1 MECILGAKKVI
12 QQKALFLIFLSLEES
27 GVGRGGGYD
36 GIKSYFF
43 RWSALS
49 TSWSIWFLL
58 RFWIHYLIPNIL
70 YWDFGSTIRSQIS
83 SNRDFG
89 RWQISFTDIW
99 DQIFDPKYPLLRFWI
114 NYSVTNILFWDLG
127 ASIRSQISSIEIWK
141 QQFDHKYPLLR
152 FGINYS
158 IPNILYWDLGTTIRS
173 QISFIEIWDQLFDPK
188 YPLLRFGN
196 NNSIP
201 NILYWDLGS
210 TIRSQISDTP
220 GRARSK
226 LITGT
231 WKTSLLIFIFIKKI
245 LK

>member
-1 MECILGAKKVI
+1 MYFRGKKVI

-27 GVGRGGGYD
+27 EVGRGGVYD

-43 RWSALS
+43 QMVRIKHPVANLVF
-49 TSWSIWFLL
+49 IE
-58 RFWIHYLIPNIL
+58 
-70 YWDFGSTIRSQIS
+70 
-83 SNRDFG
+83 
-89 RWQISFTDIW
+89 IW
-99 DQIFDPKYPLLRFWI
+99 DQLIDPKYPLLRFG
-114 NYSVTNILFWDLG
+114 TTL
-127 ASIRSQISSIEIWK
+127 RSQISSFQILDQLFDHKYPLLRFWSMTNILYWYLGSNIRS
-141 QQFDHKYPLLR
+141 QLFDHKYPLLR
-152 FGINYS
+152 FGNNCS
-158 IPNILYWDLGTTIRS
+158 ITNILYWDLGTTIRS
-173 QISFIEIWDQLFDPK
+173 QISSIEIWEQLFDPK

-231 WKTSLLIFIFIKKI
+231 WKISLLIFIFIKKNGF
-245 LK
+245 

>member
-49 TSWSIWFLL
+49 TSWSNWFLL

-83 SNRDFG
+83 F
-89 RWQISFTDIW
+89 FEIW
-99 DQIFDPKYPLLRFWI
+99 EHLFDPKYPLLRFGNNNSI
-114 NYSVTNILFWDLG
+114 TNILFWDLG
-127 ASIRSQISSIEIWK
+127 STIRSQISFIEIWE
-141 QQFDHKYPLLR
+141 QFDHKYPLLR

-173 QISFIEIWDQLFDPK
+173 QISSIEIWDQLYDHK
-188 YPLLRFGN
+188 YQILRVEPEAN
-196 NNSIP
+196 
-201 NILYWDLGS
+201 
-210 TIRSQISDTP
+210 
-220 GRARSK
+220 
-226 LITGT
+226 
-231 WKTSLLIFIFIKKI
+231 
-245 LK
+245 

>member
-58 RFWIHYLIPNIL
+58 RFWIRYLIPNIL

-83 SNRDFG
+83 FFK
-89 RWQISFTDIW
+89 I
-99 DQIFDPKYPLLRFWI
+99 
-114 NYSVTNILFWDLG
+114 LG

-173 QISFIEIWDQLFDPK
+173 QISSIEIWDQLYDHK
-188 YPLLRFGN
+188 YQILRVEPEAN
-196 NNSIP
+196 
-201 NILYWDLGS
+201 
-210 TIRSQISDTP
+210 
-220 GRARSK
+220 
-226 LITGT
+226 
-231 WKTSLLIFIFIKKI
+231 
-245 LK
+245 